1 MTSLYIFPFRI
12 NSKKSKYQ
20 FEASSPTDDDEIKR
34 LLEQFL
40 SDGVLPSVSE
50 LFLVAALLSRG
61 EKSGKFKAAQRAM
74 QLWDES
80 FYARES
86 RLDLYVRTAFSRNK
100 AAEKERES
108 QIPKSYPAS
117 LDEVLRLL
125 MPHKKRSEDRMKIY
139 RDYIRDSLRVS
150 NYMEQG
156 NWSGKPFES
165 TPIPTDDEIG
175 KIIAKKKAEGFSE
188 SWYATTRE
196 FFLRWF
202 SDYEAKKLSSRA
214 KKAAT
219 AKWKIKNA

>member
-1 MTSLYIFPFRI
+1 
-12 NSKKSKYQ
+12 
-20 FEASSPTDDDEIKR
+20 
-34 LLEQFL
+34 
-40 SDGVLPSVSE
+40 
-50 LFLVAALLSRG
+50 
-61 EKSGKFKAAQRAM
+61 
-74 QLWDES
+74 
-80 FYARES
+80 
-86 RLDLYVRTAFSRNK
+86 
-100 AAEKERES
+100 
-108 QIPKSYPAS
+108 
-117 LDEVLRLL
+117 
-125 MPHKKRSEDRMKIY
+125 MKIY

-165 TPIPTDDEIG
+165 TPIPTDDEIE